1 MNQFQEFFTNF
12 YDKYIR
18 LYDEKYILKN
28 TTELYMLVGIS
39 VPVSLILYMFFS
51 KNKQRLLVDL
61 GHGNHK
67 WLIK

>member
-1 MNQFQEFFTNF
+1 MNQLTEFFTNF

-18 LYDEKYILKN
+18 LYDERYILKN

-61 GHGNHK
+61 GHENHK